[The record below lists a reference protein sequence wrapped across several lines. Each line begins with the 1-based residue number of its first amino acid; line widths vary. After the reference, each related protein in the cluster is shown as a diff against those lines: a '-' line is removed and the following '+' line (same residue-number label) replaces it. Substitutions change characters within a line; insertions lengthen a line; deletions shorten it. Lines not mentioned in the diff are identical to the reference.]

1 MTTFRFL
8 AAGLVALSMAGCATR
23 GPTSDAPVLTDA
35 AALASARTAQ
45 ASRQAWLEARTDWTF
60 AGRVAVNANG
70 KGGSGRIDWKQTA
83 STVYEV
89 ALSAPVTRQSWR
101 LSGDLASGA
110 ARLEGLEGGTREG
123 ADAERLLGEATG
135 WNIPVASLARWAR
148 GLEDPTAATELAEY
162 GVDGYLRTLR
172 QRGWRVDYLEWT
184 PAEGAQ
190 PAMPRRIEARREGA
204 TVKLAIDQW
213 QLGSP

>member
-1 MTTFRFL
+1 MTRLRFL

-23 GPTSDAPVLTDA
+23 GPASDAPVLTDPA
-35 AALASARTAQ
+35 AVASARTAQ
-45 ASRQAWLEARTDWTF
+45 ASRQAWLEARMDWTF

-70 KGGSGRIDWKQTA
+70 KGGSGRIDWKQAA
-83 STVYEV
+83 SGYEV

-101 LSGDLASGA
+101 LSGDLGSGA
-110 ARLEGLEGGTREG
+110 GRLEGLEGGTREG

-135 WNIPVASLARWAR
+135 WDIPVASLARWAR

-162 GVDGYLRTLR
+162 GADGHLRTLR
-172 QRGWRVDYLEWT
+172 QRGWRVDYLEWM

>member
-1 MTTFRFL
+1 MTRFRFV

-23 GPTSDAPVLTDA
+23 GPASDAPVLTDPA
-35 AALASARTAQ
+35 AVASARTAQ
-45 ASRQAWLEARTDWTF
+45 AGRQAWLEARTEWTF

-70 KGGSGRIDWKQTA
+70 KGGSGRIDWKQA
-83 STVYEV
+83 VSGYEV

-101 LSGDLASGA
+101 LSGDLGSGA
-110 ARLEGLEGGTREG
+110 GRLEGLEGGTREG
-123 ADAERLLGEATG
+123 ADAERLLGDATG
-135 WNIPVASLARWAR
+135 WDIPVASLARWAR
-148 GLEDPTAATELAEY
+148 GLEDPAATTELAEY
-162 GVDGYLRTLR
+162 GADGHLRSLR
-172 QRGWRVDYLEWT
+172 QRGWRVDYLEWL